1 MSSAQHRSRVTTRIT
16 FDHHLVQSMRE
27 RGLTLA
33 DVAKRARV
41 SPATVSS
48 AARGRAVNMRTAIQ
62 ISRVM
67 ANTPVIEELAS
78 LAARDEGVPEYYEEE
93 E

>member
-1 MSSAQHRSRVTTRIT
+1 MTAIQHRSRVTTRIT
-16 FDHHLVQSMRE
+16 FNHDFVQSMRE

-48 AARGRAVNMRTAIQ
+48 AARGRAVNMRTAIE

-78 LAARDEGVPEYYEEE
+78 LAARDEGVPDYYEEE